1 MYDVIVRII
10 KDNYILCRVDWT
22 AIFTLGILIVA
33 WTQLR
38 KINKTSSA
46 DFLHRF
52 KNDFFNDKTRLL
64 ILLAEYDCL
73 RYVKPKEEGV
83 PYYEILLDNIKD
95 ENSKNETKRKIEK
108 FLNDNYIIDV
118 YEIDDLLLG
127 HFEDMG
133 ILNKKKVL
141 NIEMIYEAF
150 STYINICWENE
161 QIQEYIKHQKEEEQN
176 WDLYDKF
183 KYIYNECKLFENKK
197 KRKNKFLGLL
207 I

>member
-1 MYDVIVRII
+1 MYDVIVSII
-10 KDNYILCRVDWT
+10 KNNYILCRIDWT
-22 AIFTLGILIVA
+22 AVFTLCLLIVA

-38 KINKTSSA
+38 KINKNSSA

-73 RYVKPKEEGV
+73 HYVKPKEEGI
-83 PYYEILLDNIKD
+83 PYYEIVLDNIKD
-95 ENSKNETKRKIEK
+95 EKSKNETKRKIEK
-108 FLNDNYIIDV
+108 FINGNYIIDV

-141 NIEMIYEAF
+141 TIEMIYEAF
-150 STYINICWENE
+150 STYIKICWENK
-161 QIQEYIKHQKEEEQN
+161 QVREYIQHQREEEKN

-183 KYIYNECKLFENKK
+183 EDIYNKCESFEKKK
-197 KRKNKFLGLL
+197 KRKKSSKSY
-207 I
+207 